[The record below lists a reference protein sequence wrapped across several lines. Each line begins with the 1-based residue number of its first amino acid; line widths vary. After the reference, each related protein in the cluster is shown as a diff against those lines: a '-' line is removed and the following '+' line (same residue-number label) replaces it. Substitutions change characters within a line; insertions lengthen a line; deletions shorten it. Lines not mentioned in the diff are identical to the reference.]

1 MRVFKLKFRSALH
14 VDSKGSGNPEVS
26 DEFIRSDTLSAALAL
41 SWAALYPNE
50 ADDRFFHDPPYRVSS
65 AFPYIGNILLFPMP
79 VWHIWK
85 DICPKRRKEAKKI
98 RWLSQALFQETMAGN
113 ALDFP
118 TESRCGQES
127 NESEKIK
134 TLNNNIAVS
143 MAELERNPAIESIR
157 AWVKTER
164 QRVAVDRLGIP
175 KEGGL
180 FFFALQ
186 FFAPESG
193 LYFLANIEDKFLDR
207 FRAVLTFLGDTGIG
221 ADRSSGL
228 GHFEIASEKELILK
242 KADKTSGVVT
252 LSLFNPGAED
262 NLEKLLQTTAYGLIT
277 RSGWI
282 SQSTIGRP
290 PVRIFTEGSYFSA
303 KPKGRV
309 VETLPDRVRDDYKLS
324 LAHSACRDF
333 RAVFLPCVEPPYLKE
348 VSP

>member
-41 SWAALYPNE
+41 SWAALYPKE
-50 ADDRFFHDPPYRVSS
+50 ANDGFFHNPPYRVSS
-65 AFPYIGNILLFPMP
+65 AFPYIEEILLFPMP
-79 VWHIWK
+79 VWRIWK
-85 DICPKRRKEAKKI
+85 DIDPKQRKEAKGI
-98 RWLSQALFQETMAGN
+98 RWLSQMLFEEVLEGKPMNLGTAHIRRLKNG
-113 ALDFP
+113 
-118 TESRCGQES
+118 
-127 NESEKIK
+127 
-134 TLNNNIAVS
+134 IAVS
-143 MAELERNPAIESIR
+143 QTELDRNPTLETLQPWIQ
-157 AWVKTER
+157 TER
-164 QRVAVDRLGIP
+164 QRVSVDRLGVP

-186 FFAPESG
+186 FFGPKSG
-193 LYFLANIEDKFLDR
+193 LYFLANVEGESLER
-207 FRAVLTFLGDTGIG
+207 FRAALTFLGDSGIG

-228 GHFEIASEKELILK
+228 GHFEVVSEADFKFKKSEK
-242 KADKTSGVVT
+242 ASGAVT

-262 NLEKLLQTTAYGLIT
+262 SLEKLLQPTAYGLIT

-290 PVRIFTEGSYFSA
+290 PVRVFTEGSYFSA

-309 VETLPDRVRDDYKLS
+309 VETLPDRIRDHHKLNLS
-324 LAHSACRDF
+324 HSACRDF
-333 RAVFLPCVEPPYLKE
+333 RAVFLPCAEPPCLKE

>member
-50 ADDRFFHDPPYRVSS
+50 ADDRFFHDPPYQVSS
-65 AFPYIGNILLFPMP
+65 AFPYIGDILLFPMP
-79 VWHIWK
+79 VWRIWK
-85 DICPKRRKEAKKI
+85 EIDPKQRKEAKEI
-98 RWLSQALFQETMAGN
+98 RWLSKELFEDVLAGKP
-113 ALDFP
+113 LDLR
-118 TESRCGQES
+118 SDRIRKLKNG
-127 NESEKIK
+127 
-134 TLNNNIAVS
+134 IAVS
-143 MAELERNPAIESIR
+143 KAEMERNPAIERIR
-157 AWVKTER
+157 AWVKMER
-164 QRVAVDRLGIP
+164 QRVSVDRLGIP

-186 FFAPESG
+186 FFGPESG
-193 LYFLANIEDKFLDR
+193 LYFLANVEGESLER
-207 FRAVLTFLGDTGIG
+207 FRAALTFLGDTGIG

-228 GHFEIASEKELILK
+228 GHFEVVSEADFKFKKSEKVPG
-242 KADKTSGVVT
+242 AVT

-262 NLEKLLQTTAYGLIT
+262 SLEKLLQTTAYGLTT

-290 PVRIFTEGSYFSA
+290 PVRVFTEGSYFSA

-309 VETLPDRVRDDYKLS
+309 VETLPDRIRDHHKLS
-324 LAHSACRDF
+324 LSHSACRDF
-333 RAVFLPCVEPPYLKE
+333 RAVFLPCAEPPYLKE